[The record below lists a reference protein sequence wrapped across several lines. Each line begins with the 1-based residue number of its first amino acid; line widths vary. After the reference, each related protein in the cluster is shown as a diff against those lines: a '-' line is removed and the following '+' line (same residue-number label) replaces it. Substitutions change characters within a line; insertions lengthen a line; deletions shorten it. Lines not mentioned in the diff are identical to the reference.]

1 MENLSK
7 GLVDK
12 SIEAFMMGLEIYNK
26 PTIRYRIEGFSL
38 FITNAWELM
47 LKAELLNRG
56 TSIYYEDNP
65 ERTINIYNCIKKI
78 YPDEHT
84 RVRLNLEKIVDLRN
98 ISTHY
103 ITQEYE
109 VKYAPLFQACVIN
122 FINEISRFHNV
133 DVTDSISQNF
143 LTISAN
149 YEPLTNEEIKLKYPP
164 EIAEK
169 FIKESNEIDVLSKEF
184 NSDKFSINIKQKL
197 YITKS
202 KNDADF
208 IVSVHK
214 DSDNKVDIIKEL
226 KDPADTH
233 KYSFTNVI
241 TAVEERMKRKN
252 IKIDYKKGF
261 NSYVFKLFNDFY
273 SIKSNP
279 RYCYEHTI
287 GKIKNYTYSQQLI
300 EFIMQEMQKN
310 NTNFVGSLKEG
321 NKKR

>member
-1 MENLSK
+1 
-7 GLVDK
+7 V
-12 SIEAFMMGLEIYNK
+12 EAFMMGLEIYNK
-26 PTIRYRIEGFSL
+26 PTIKYRIEGFSL

-56 TSIYYEDNP
+56 INIYYKDNP
-65 ERTINIYNCIKKI
+65 ERTINVYNCIKKI

-122 FINEISRFHNV
+122 FINETARFHNI
-133 DVTDSISQNF
+133 DVSESISQNF

-149 YEPLTNEEIKLKYPP
+149 YEPLSNEEIKLKYPP

-169 FIKESNEIDVLSKEF
+169 FIKESNEIDVLSKEY
-184 NSDKFSINIKQKL
+184 SSEKFSINIKQNL

-202 KNDADF
+202 RKDADF
-208 IVSVHK
+208 SVSIHK
-214 DSDNKVDIIKEL
+214 DSENKVDIIKEL

-241 TAVEERMKRKN
+241 TAVEERKKRKSN
-252 IKIDYKKGF
+252 KIDYENGL
-261 NSYVFKLFNDFY
+261 NSYVFGMINDY
-273 SIKSNP
+273 
-279 RYCYEHTI
+279 Y
-287 GKIKNYTYSQQLI
+287 G
-300 EFIMQEMQKN
+300 
-310 NTNFVGSLKEG
+310 
-321 NKKR
+321 